1 MIKNTTLYHRFWY
14 IKKRNAKRVS
24 VLLRLLLILI
34 ILCCTLF
41 YANKNLMPALH
52 IASEYKVNTIV
63 TTAVNNAVNEMFI
76 HNPGYEDLV
85 YVDMDKDGRINS
97 IRTDVVKLNKLSTGI
112 SNDVC
117 NKLASLGKEKINVP
131 LGTLF
136 GNSLLSGEGPGLKIK
151 IQPAG
156 NVETDFKSEF
166 SSVGINQT
174 RHRIYLQVI
183 AKVSIIA
190 PLSRRKTEIT
200 TTVPV
205 AETIIIGK
213 VPHVYLEDL
222 SVPAQGTFF

>member
-1 MIKNTTLYHRFWY
+1 VIKNTTLYHRFWY
-14 IKKRNAKRVS
+14 IKKRNAKRVNI
-24 VLLRLLLILI
+24 LLRLLLILI
-34 ILCCTLF
+34 ILGFTLF

-52 IASEYKVNTIV
+52 IASECKVNTIV
-63 TTAVNNAVNEMFI
+63 TAAVNSTVNETLM

-85 YVDMDKDGRINS
+85 HVDMDKDGRANS

-112 SNDVC
+112 STDVC
-117 NKLASLGKEKINVP
+117 NKLASLEKEDITVP
-131 LGTLF
+131 FGALF

-156 NVETDFKSEF
+156 NVETGFKSEF
-166 SSVGINQT
+166 SSAGINQT

-190 PLSRRKTEIT
+190 PLGRRKTEIT

-213 VPHVYLEDL
+213 VPQIYLENPTSL
-222 SVPAQGTFF
+222 EPKI